1 MKKPMIICAA
11 ASLIVPLAYGEVIYE
26 NDFSTRTSVG
36 VLPTTNWYEMPYHV
50 GQLARYYDDDYGSSR
65 WIGPSTPYD
74 ASDKIQD
81 GWALAKIGGSN
92 LYMAEPFVEIN
103 SAEQVPEGDATN
115 PFMTIYG
122 APYNRFSMATH
133 PLFNAFSNG
142 VLRISMD
149 MRAPTESGR
158 FESVRLTPLCRTD
171 MNSLHWGNTSYST
184 PAGFGVQWVGGYG
197 GAIPFLLFGD
207 GTTTG
212 GGDGDYISGN
222 ILGRN
227 WCRFVAEI
235 DLDAKTVSCSASNLG
250 LGNPTF
256 NTVGT
261 PVGSSTGKR
270 FYRPVTSESGPITGL
285 GFEFWN
291 TLADYGAVNDAVSVD
306 NISVAWKAPGTDT
319 FQSCYENDF
328 AVRRYRTLTP
338 PGTVTGSYEGSA
350 VAYDTFKSYIQDK
363 QIVPNSNTSL
373 QNIVPQPLG
382 IDNWRRINDQ
392 GTGSAHVIGSGDS
405 NFGNVLRLTANEI
418 FVCVSQP
425 LGQNITSGKVRMS
438 ADVRLPD
445 QWHWSVARSAMVDMG
460 AESFAS
466 TLYDDFS
473 NNRVGSVGVGGST
486 SNSDFRPR
494 YDTSAGTQ
502 YGSVDCTPSN
512 WYRLVRTADIDAQT
526 YDYTI
531 YHIVDGVAEST
542 PVFSVSGQTFRNEV
556 RSIGAFA
563 LLGYAPGT
571 TTDTA
576 ILFDNVQIWKGADT
590 AQETLVY
597 SNDFSTR
604 QRLVDVARADVAPV
618 IDRIDSG
625 VDGWVRRNNGTAGA
639 FVQAA
644 ANPALAIVD
653 PGSHAYVFH
662 PFGKTVTSGTLRFRV
677 DVRPPARW
685 QWGVY
690 QGAGVILGDDVFLQ
704 GNRNGSDSFI
714 THVCVEF
721 GMESE
726 AKKADACGLYV
737 GAVPWFRSG
746 NANQTGEALD
756 TTHWYRFCVSAPL
769 DAETYSVKLYDMG
782 TTHPGVTTPNG
793 TLVREFANLAYR
805 NGSPVKG
812 ISGFALSGF
821 GAPGYSAWD
830 AEDPDAL
837 LFDNIKVKVVPG
849 MRIILR

>member
-1 MKKPMIICAA
+1 MKKPVAICAVA
-11 ASLIVPLAYGEVIYE
+11 TSMIASLAYGEVVYE

-36 VLPTTNWYEMPYHV
+36 VLPTTNWYEMPYHI
-50 GQLARYYDDDYGSSR
+50 GQLARYYDYGSGSSR

-81 GWALAKIGGSN
+81 GWALAKLGGGN

-103 SAEQVPEGDATN
+103 SVEQVSEGDATN
-115 PFMTIYG
+115 PFMTVYG
-122 APYNRFSMATH
+122 AGVERYTMATH
-133 PLFNAFSNG
+133 PLFNEFSNG
-142 VLRISMD
+142 VLRISVD
-149 MRAPTESGR
+149 MRAPTESGK
-158 FESVRLTPLCRTD
+158 FASVRLLPLCKAD
-171 MNSLHWGNTSYST
+171 MNSLNWGHTSYSA
-184 PAGFGVQWVGGYG
+184 PAGIGVQWVQSYG

-212 GGDGDYISGN
+212 GGDGDYISGSV
-222 ILGRN
+222 LARN

-256 NTVGT
+256 DTEGT
-261 PVGSSTGKR
+261 SVGSISGKR
-270 FYRPVTSESGPITGL
+270 FYRPVTAESGPITGL
-285 GFEFWN
+285 GLEFWN
-291 TLADYGAVNDAVSVD
+291 TYADYYAVNDAVSVD

-328 AVRRYRTLTP
+328 AVRKYRTLTP
-338 PGTVTGSYEGSA
+338 PGAATGSYEGSA
-350 VAYDTFKSYIQDK
+350 VAYDTFKSYIQGTK
-363 QIVPNSNTSL
+363 IVPDSNIDL
-373 QNIVPQPLG
+373 KDVVPQPLG
-382 IDNWRRINDQ
+382 IDNWRRINDW
-392 GTGSAHVIGSGDS
+392 GTGGAHVIGLDDS
-405 NFGNVLRLTANEI
+405 NFGNVLRLSGPE

-425 LGQNITSGKVRMS
+425 LGQNIASGKVRMS

-445 QWHWSVARSAMVDMG
+445 QWYWDAARLAVVDMG

-466 TLYDDFS
+466 TLYYDFA
-473 NNRVGSVGVGGST
+473 NNRVGSVGVGGDS
-486 SNSDFRPR
+486 SSDFRPF
-494 YDTSAGTQ
+494 YKTSAGDQ
-502 YGSVDCTPSN
+502 YGGVACTPSN

-526 YDYTI
+526 YDYAL
-531 YHIVDGVAEST
+531 YHIVNGAAEST
-542 PVFSVSGQTFRNEV
+542 PVFSVSGQTFGKEV

-563 LLGYAPGT
+563 LMGYAPGT

-576 ILFDNVQIWKGADT
+576 ILFDNVQIWKDADT

-604 QRLVDVARADVAPV
+604 RRLVNVARADVAPI
-618 IDRIDSG
+618 IDRVDSG

-639 FVQAA
+639 FVQASE
-644 ANPALAIVD
+644 NPALAIVD

-662 PFGKTVTSGTLRFRV
+662 PFGKTVTSGILRFRV

-685 QWGVY
+685 QWDVY

-714 THVCVEF
+714 THACVEF
-721 GMESE
+721 GMES
-726 AKKADACGLYV
+726 AASTADACGLYV
-737 GAVPWFRSG
+737 GAVPYLRSG

-782 TTHPGVTTPNG
+782 TTHPGATSPNG
-793 TLVREFANLAYR
+793 TLVWEFANLAYR
-805 NGSPVKG
+805 NGRPANGV
-812 ISGFALSGF
+812 SGFALSGF
-821 GAPGYSAWD
+821 GAPGYSAWN

-837 LFDNIKVKVVPG
+837 LFDNVKVETPPG
-849 MRIILR
+849 MSIIVR

>member
-1 MKKPMIICAA
+1 MKELLIIGAA
-11 ASLIVPLAYGEVIYE
+11 ASLIASLAYGEVIYE

-50 GQLARYYDDDYGSSR
+50 GQLARYYDDSS
-65 WIGPSTPYD
+65 WGGPSTPYE

-81 GWALAKIGGSN
+81 GWALAKITASGDWSFV
-92 LYMAEPFVEIN
+92 MAEPFVEIN
-103 SAEQVPEGDATN
+103 SVEQVPEGDATN

-122 APYNRFSMATH
+122 APYTRRTMATH

-142 VLRISMD
+142 VLRISVD
-149 MRAPTESGR
+149 MRAPTESGK
-158 FESVRLTPLCRTD
+158 FASVRLLPLCRTD
-171 MNSLHWGNTSYST
+171 MNSLNWGGTSYSA
-184 PAGFGVQWVGGYG
+184 PAGFGVEWVYGYG

-207 GTTTG
+207 GTAT
-212 GGDGDYISGN
+212 GGDGDYISGD

-250 LGNPTF
+250 VGNPTF
-256 NTVGT
+256 DTVGT
-261 PVGSSTGKR
+261 HVGSITGKR

-285 GFEFWN
+285 GLEFWN
-291 TLADYGAVNDAVSVD
+291 TLADYGAVTDAVSVD

-338 PGTVTGSYEGSA
+338 PGAATGAYEGSA
-350 VAYDTFKSYIQDK
+350 VAYDTFKSYIRDAK
-363 QIVPNSNTSL
+363 IVPDSNTAL
-373 QNIVPQPLG
+373 KDIEPQPLG
-382 IDNWRRINDQ
+382 IDNWRRINDY
-392 GTGSAHVIGSGDS
+392 GTGGAHVIGSGDS
-405 NFGNVLRLTANEI
+405 NFGNVLRLTGYE

-425 LGQNITSGKVRMS
+425 LGLNITSGKVRMS

-445 QWHWSVARSAMVDMG
+445 QWHWDLARSAMVDMG

-466 TLYDDFS
+466 TLYYDFS
-473 NNRVGSVGVGGST
+473 NNRVGSVGVGGT
-486 SNSDFRPR
+486 SDSDFRPR
-494 YDTSAGTQ
+494 YDTSAGAQ
-502 YGSVDCTPSN
+502 YGNINCTPSN
-512 WYRLVRTADIDAQT
+512 WYRLVRTADIDEQT
-526 YDYTI
+526 YDYAI
-531 YHIVDGVAEST
+531 YQIVDGVAEAT
-542 PVFSVSGQTFRNEV
+542 PVFSVSGQTFSREV

-576 ILFDNVQIWKGADT
+576 ILFDNIEIWKGADT

-604 QRLVDVARADVAPV
+604 QRLVDVARTDVAPI

-644 ANPALAIVD
+644 ANPALAVVD
-653 PGSHAYVFH
+653 PNSHAYVFH
-662 PFGKTVTSGTLRFRV
+662 PFGKTVTSGILRFRV

-714 THVCVEF
+714 THACVEF
-721 GMESE
+721 GMNS
-726 AKKADACGLYV
+726 AANTADACGLYV
-737 GAVPWFRSG
+737 GAVPYVRSG
-746 NANQTGEALD
+746 DSNQTGEALD
-756 TTHWYRFCVSAPL
+756 TTHWYRFSVSAPL
-769 DAETYSVKLYDMG
+769 DTETYSMKIYDMG
-782 TTHPGVTTPNG
+782 TTHPGATSPNG

-805 NGSPVKG
+805 NGSPVEG

-849 MRIILR
+849 MRIIVR